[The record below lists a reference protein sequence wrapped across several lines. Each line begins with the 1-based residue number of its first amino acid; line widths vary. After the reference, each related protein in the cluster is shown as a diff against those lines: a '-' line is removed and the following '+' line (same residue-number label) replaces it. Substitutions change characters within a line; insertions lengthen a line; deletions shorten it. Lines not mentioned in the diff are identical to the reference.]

1 MTACIRSKRLSVLG
15 TGVSLPG
22 PSVSSAELLQKIKHH
37 FGISSNKG
45 KALSRLLAIEY
56 RHISRELEKQV
67 ESPRAGA
74 RNPDIATI
82 ALKNAID
89 AAKIHSK
96 DLQYLIG
103 HTASPAQLMPPNIAE
118 VADTL
123 NFIGP
128 TAELRQACTGF
139 ANALQLVASLLQ
151 TGNNAPIAIVGSE
164 VGSVF
169 FDPLSLKS
177 NPSQWVNLMQMGDGA
192 GAIVLNAYDSSNTVN
207 QPYLTDMY
215 YGKLPGN
222 RKPGFYMEGGSDYPS
237 LSEHQQC
244 LSFSHDYEAVKSNG
258 GELFKAGV
266 ECMLSVGYTLDDFR
280 FIIPH
285 QVNGQIG
292 YLLAREMGLPVN
304 RFFVNAN
311 VVGNLGSAAIWV
323 ALHQLRISGKL
334 NPGDQ
339 VLVLGAEATHYM
351 YGGFVYVHA

>member
-1 MTACIRSKRLSVLG
+1 MTVRIQSKRLSVLG
-15 TGVSLPG
+15 TGISLPG
-22 PSVSSAELLQKIKHH
+22 PSVSSADLLKKIKHQ
-37 FGISSNKG
+37 FGISSTKG
-45 KALSRLLAIEY
+45 RALSRLLAIEY
-56 RHISRELEKQV
+56 RHISRDLEKQI

-74 RNPDIATI
+74 RNPDIAAA

-89 AAKIHSK
+89 EANIHPK

-118 VADTL
+118 VADKLHFT
-123 NFIGP
+123 GP

-151 TGNNAPIAIVGSE
+151 SGSRAPIAIVGSE

-169 FDPLSLKS
+169 FDPLSLNS
-177 NPSQWVNLMQMGDGA
+177 SPSQWVNLMQMGDGA
-192 GAIVLNAYDSSNTVN
+192 GAVILNAHDPSASFN
-207 QPYLTDMY
+207 QPYLTDLY
-215 YGKLPGN
+215 YGKLPGQ

-237 LSEHQQC
+237 LSDHQQC
-244 LSFSHDYEAVKSNG
+244 LAFGHDYEAVKSSG

-266 ECMLSVGYTLDDFR
+266 ECILSAGYTLDDFR

-292 YLLAREMGLPVN
+292 YLLAREMGLPVD

-311 VVGNLGSAAIWV
+311 LVGNLGSAAIWV

-334 NPGDQ
+334 NRGDQ
-339 VLVLGAEATHYM
+339 VLILGAEATHYM
-351 YGGFVYVHA
+351 FGGFVYVHA